1 MQFFKKILNKLHL
14 ILGPIGRFL
23 GKFLS
28 PFSLL
33 IVYIFIVIPTSIF
46 LKIFK
51 KDVLKIKMNSRKK
64 TYWIERKE
72 NPNFEE
78 QF

>member
-1 MQFFKKILNKLHL
+1 MQFFKKILSKLHK
-14 ILGPIGRFL
+14 ILRPIGLFL

-33 IVYIFIVIPTSIF
+33 IVYFFIVIPTGIF
-46 LKIFK
+46 LKIFR
-51 KDVLKIKMNSRKK
+51 KDVLNIKIRSHEK
-64 TYWIERKE
+64 TYWINRKE

>member
-1 MQFFKKILNKLHL
+1 MQFFKKILNKLHI

-33 IVYIFIVIPTSIF
+33 IVYFFIVIPTSFF
-46 LKIFK
+46 LRIFK
-51 KDVLKIKMNSRKK
+51 KDVLKIKLNSEQK
-64 TYWIERKE
+64 TYWIKREEK
-72 NPNFEE
+72 PDFEE